1 MEEILDLTI
10 KAYHNWFLQSTHR
23 KIEDDY
29 PELKD
34 EAYLKNLNR
43 DEFVD
48 FFFRFAQVGGKI
60 QSGGFRTAGSFKKTI
75 EANFDLFRKFVLEP
89 YSVDFNLDSWLGRI
103 NNFKFFGGGIATIYL
118 NRIDKHRFAIVNN
131 KSRDGIK
138 AMGYSVKGDLV
149 EQYHCIESAQ
159 KDLMGKF
166 SLVKNFFMA
175 DSINQFLIGEK
186 VGAPYLEMLTKPQ
199 PPTPSDPQKKY
210 WIFQC
215 NPDHYDIVE
224 EWKNKTTEDWKV
236 TAHKDKIS
244 IGDKVIIWVTG
255 QNSGCYG
262 LCTVT
267 SEIKNNGS
275 TDYVDLVIDYNLTK
289 KPVIKEQIKNLAEF
303 RNFNVGLQG
312 TNFSATKEQYD
323 FILSLVKP
331 AELSKRVWLYSP
343 GENAKF
349 WESNR
354 NEGTMSLGDNEL
366 GDLTNYTSKEEIN
379 QKLKEIHQ
387 TEQNKT
393 HDAMAYWQLRNE
405 IKEGDLILCKKGRKQ
420 IVGFG
425 YVKNNRYTYDNN
437 AVYEHKR
444 EVNWAGS
451 GEWGFETTFPLKA
464 LTDITSNTALVNQV
478 KHVLGIDSSDQPSP
492 GLVNE
497 PENTYVNIPVPLNL
511 ILYGPPGTGKTYRL
525 INEYFGYFTDRK
537 EGKSRDLFTYELVNP
552 LKWWEVIVMTML
564 DLGPAKVNEIAVH
577 PLLVEKIKQSN
588 NSTPRNTIWYLLQYY
603 TKADCPNVN
612 LSKRSDIQLFYK
624 EENSV
629 WSIDKAKTEEMLPD
643 LVDKLSSWK
652 NYKPESNLTQRFDL
666 VTFHQ
671 SYSYEDFVEG
681 IRPELNTTEGDIRY
695 QVEPGIFYRICK
707 RAAKDPDKP
716 YALFIDEINRGN
728 ISKIFGELITLI
740 EPDKRDIVE
749 VLLPYSKIKLS
760 VPGNLWIIGTMNT
773 ADRSIALLDTA
784 LRRRFS
790 FLEVLP
796 DPEILSE
803 NVDGVNLKRLLDV
816 MNERIEFLLDRDH
829 TIGHS
834 YFIRCKKCADISRV
848 FKENIIPLL
857 QEYFYNDWEKI
868 RLVLGENSE
877 RNPDEVN
884 KLVMLKR
891 EYTVQREKEL
901 FGIDLD
907 EYEGLKTYQINPAL
921 AGSSETVS
929 PATFVNIYQKP
940 VKISQE

>member
-1 MEEILDLTI
+1 MDANLNLTI
-10 KAYHNWFLQSTHR
+10 EAYYNWFLQSTHR

-34 EAYLKNLNR
+34 GAYLTNLNR

-60 QSGGFRTAGSFKKTI
+60 QSGGYRTAGSFKKTI
-75 EANFDLFRKFVLEP
+75 EANFDLFRDFVLEP

-118 NRIDKHRFAIVNN
+118 NRIDKHKFAIVNN

-138 AMGYSVKGDLV
+138 AMGYAIKGDLV
-149 EQYHCIESAQ
+149 EQYHCVESAQ
-159 KDLMGKF
+159 KDLMAKF
-166 SLVKNFFMA
+166 SLIKNYFMA

-186 VGAPYLEMLTKPQ
+186 VGAPYLEMLTKTQ
-199 PPTPSDPQKKY
+199 PPASSDPQRRY

-215 NPDHYDIVE
+215 NPDQYNIVE
-224 EWKNKTTEDWKV
+224 QWENKTTEDWTV
-236 TAHKDKIS
+236 TAHKDRIS

-255 QNSGCYG
+255 QHSGCYG

-267 SEIKNNGS
+267 SEVKNDGS
-275 TDYVDLVIDYNLTK
+275 GFIVDLKIDYNLTK
-289 KPVIKEQIKNLAEF
+289 SPVLKDKIKNLAEF
-303 RNFNVGLQG
+303 GDFYVGLQG

-331 AELSKRVWLYSP
+331 SKLNRRVWLYAP

-349 WESNR
+349 WESNKS
-354 NEGTMSLGDNEL
+354 EGIMSLGDNEL
-366 GDLTNYTSKEEIN
+366 GDLSQYGSREEIN
-379 QKLKEIHQ
+379 EKLKEIYQ

-393 HDAMAYWQLRNE
+393 HDSMSLWQLRNE
-405 IKEGDLILCKKGRKQ
+405 IKEGDLVLCKKGRSKV
-420 IVGFG
+420 VGYG
-425 YVKNNRYTYDNN
+425 YVKNNLYTYDNS
-437 AVYEHKR
+437 AIYAHQR
-444 EVNWAGS
+444 EVNWESS
-451 GEWGFETTFPLKA
+451 GDWNFETTFPLKA
-464 LTDITSNTALVNQV
+464 LTDITSNTALVNQI
-478 KHVLGIDSSDQPSP
+478 KQVLGIEGQSQPPTGPSP
-492 GLVNE
+492 K
-497 PENTYVNIPVPLNL
+497 PEDLQSNIPVPLNL

-525 INEYFGYFTDRK
+525 INEYFGYFTDRN
-537 EGKSRDLFTYELVNP
+537 EGKSRDLYTYELVNP

-564 DLGPAKVNEIAVH
+564 DLGLAKVNEIAVH

-612 LSKRSDIQLFYK
+612 MSKRSDIQLFYK
-624 EENSV
+624 EENSI

-643 LVDKLSSWK
+643 LVDKLVSWK
-652 NYKPESNLTQRFDL
+652 NYRPESNLTQRFDL

-707 RAAKDPDKP
+707 RAAKDPEKP

-728 ISKIFGELITLI
+728 ISKIFGELITLV
-740 EPDKRDIVE
+740 EPDKRDKVE
-749 VLLPYSKIKLS
+749 VLLPYSKIKFS

-790 FLEVLP
+790 FLEMLP

-803 NVDGVNLKRLLDV
+803 NVDGVNLRRLLEV
-816 MNERIEFLLDRDH
+816 MNERIEFILDRDH

-834 YFIRCKKCADISRV
+834 YFIRCKNCADISRV

-877 RNPDEVN
+877 RNPDEVY

-891 EYTVQREKEL
+891 EYTIQREKEL
-901 FGIDLD
+901 FGVDLD